1 MKITEIQ
8 SADNLIK
15 IVRPSDYEK
24 CSSLEIIKVF
34 DEDIAQVTAPGA
46 TVLYA
51 CVQGGF
57 DELLSRIGELPKA
70 DKMIVYTLQ
79 NPDSFDE
86 DELDRMTKCL
96 DTFTRGKTA
105 YGLKMTGKFSPQF
118 HIFLRVKD

>member
-15 IVRPSDYEK
+15 IVRASDYEK

-34 DEDIAQVTAPGA
+34 DEDVAQVTAPGA

-86 DELDRMTKCL
+86 DELDLYARK
-96 DTFTRGKTA
+96 DGIRSEDDGKVLPSIS
-105 YGLKMTGKFSPQF
+105 YIFKDKGLKRSKHSS
-118 HIFLRVKD
+118 